1 MMNKSDHLLRN
12 ILILFVLLISGL
24 SVQLDE
30 TTAMN
35 LSRKEFHR
43 MGGVFMRI
51 KQSRTFRALA
61 MGLLLLLL
69 LSGCAMAVQPAESMT
84 PDPEPTDVPI
94 ELQTIEPTSVPE
106 ETPAAE
112 ATAAPE
118 GTTVPE
124 ATAAPTPTA
133 EPVVDYVIAKGSV
146 FGSKLNMRS
155 GPDSTYKVID
165 TLYREAKVLIFAADG
180 LWLKVEAVDSG
191 KVGYV
196 YGKHIALDGASFS
209 GYGFGMTLDDAH
221 LYKDATNKSEV
232 VGVVPRG
239 SGLTVYYSDKVTG
252 YYCVSVHN
260 TLQEG
265 FIAPLYISIVCR
277 VKPGDGNYE
286 DKTGY
291 ISGNLVN
298 FRTGPGTSYRVID
311 KLTKATEIV
320 VLSVGIDWYKIQVK
334 STGISGYVYGKY
346 VTLKHPGATPTPEP
360 PVLPDFGARGFIN
373 ANGVNIRS
381 GPSSDY
387 KSIGLLNKGEP
398 LSYEGAYGDWF
409 KVSALYARLVGWVY
423 ASFIDFPEPTPTP
436 QLTPQPR

>member
-1 MMNKSDHLLRN
+1 
-12 ILILFVLLISGL
+12 
-24 SVQLDE
+24 
-30 TTAMN
+30 
-35 LSRKEFHR
+35 
-43 MGGVFMRI
+43 MRI
-51 KQSRTFRALA
+51 KQNRAFRVLA
-61 MGLLLLLL
+61 MGLLVLLL
-69 LSGCAMAVQPAESMT
+69 LSGCAQAVQPAESMT
-84 PDPEPTDVPI
+84 PDPEPTDIPI

-106 ETPAAE
+106 ETPAVE

-118 GTTVPE
+118 DTTAPE
-124 ATAAPTPTA
+124 TTATPQPTE
-133 EPVVDYVIAKGSV
+133 EPVVDYVIAKGYV
-146 FGSKLNMRS
+146 FSSKLNMRS
-155 GPDSTYKVID
+155 GPDTTYKVID

-180 LWLKVEAVDSG
+180 FWLKVEAVDSG
-191 KVGYV
+191 KIGYV
-196 YGKHIALDGASFS
+196 YGKYIALDGASFS

-221 LYKDATNKSEV
+221 LYKDATDKSEV

-265 FIAPLYISIVCR
+265 FIAPLYMSIVCR
-277 VKPGDGNYE
+277 VKPSDGNYE

-298 FRTGPGTSYRVID
+298 FRTGPGTGYRVID
-311 KLTKATEIV
+311 KLTKATQIV

-346 VTLKHPGATPTPEP
+346 VTLKNPGATPTPEP
-360 PVLPDFGARGFIN
+360 PVLPDYGARGFIN

-387 KSIGLLNKGEP
+387 ESIGLLNKGEP

-409 KVSALYARLVGWVY
+409 KVSALYARMVGWVY